1 MRKIYQVMA
10 ALALSLLIVGPVL
23 ADVTVTAR
31 ATSYDPAVV
40 FIQPGETVVW
50 TNMAGHDSVTIDGLV
65 PDGASSWNIPMGQNG
80 SATLDVEGVY
90 VYKCTPHYAMG
101 MAGVV
106 VVGEPKNFEQI
117 KADATGMARRVLNQ
131 AESAMK
137 DKDML

>member
-10 ALALSLLIVGPVL
+10 ALSLLIAGPVM

-31 ATSYDPAVV
+31 ATAYDPAVV
-40 FIQPGETVVW
+40 FIQPGETVRW

-65 PDGASSWNIPMGQNG
+65 PDGASGWNIPMGQNG
-80 SATLDVEGVY
+80 SVTLDAEGVY

-106 VVGEPKNFEQI
+106 VVGEPSNFEQV
-117 KADATGMARRVLNQ
+117 KADATGMARRVINQ
-131 AESAMK
+131 AERAMQ
-137 DKDML
+137 DKGML